1 MLAAVIVE
9 TVTTRDLALLD
20 RVRTMLREADEV
32 LLCVAFADRRG
43 MGLIERELETRH
55 QRALST
61 RLLVTTVFGT
71 TQNSALAEAQTAGV
85 QVRRLNPGGHT
96 YHPKVY
102 LGIHGATMRAVIG
115 SANLTAGLATNLEAA
130 VFLAGTKRDRQLR
143 DAWEWAEGLWSDPRS
158 EAFVVP
164 GVAEETLEQFEPA
177 LRVFL
182 AGRLERLPE
191 FRTLRTGARNTLRS
205 VEVDHVLLETDQS
218 RRRGPP
224 ERVDAWMFQLAVDYL
239 RTHPILTYDVLTN
252 ELRVHRSSAVL
263 AILSEYPAYERV
275 PGQTAIRVRTGR
287 QP

>member
-1 MLAAVIVE
+1 MLVAVLVE

-20 RVRTMLREADEV
+20 RVRMMLREADEV

-43 MGLIERELETRH
+43 VGLIERELESRQ
-55 QRALST
+55 QRAAAT

-71 TQNSALAEAQTAGV
+71 TQSAALAQAQTAGV
-85 QVRRLNPGGHT
+85 EVRRLNPGGHT

-102 LGIHGATMRAVIG
+102 LGIHGARMRAVVG

-130 VFLAGTKRDRQLR
+130 VFLDGTRRDRQLR
-143 DAWEWAEGLWSDPRS
+143 EAWEWAEGLWQDPRT
-158 EAFVVP
+158 EPFVVP
-164 GVAEETLEQFEPA
+164 GVAEQIREEFEPP

-182 AGRLERLPE
+182 ANRLQRSPE
-191 FRTLRTGARNTLRS
+191 FRTLRTGARNILRS

-239 RTHPILTYDVLTN
+239 RSHPILTYDVLTN
-252 ELRVHRSSAVL
+252 DLRVHRSSAVL
-263 AILSEYPAYERV
+263 AILADYPAYERA
-275 PGQTAIRVRTGR
+275 PGQTAIRARTR
-287 QP
+287 